1 MLEIPTFLIIL
12 AAGVISFISMP
23 LVIKIAYK
31 LGAVDKPEARKVHQH
46 TMPRLGGLA
55 MYLSFMICI
64 ILFVG
69 AQGPFT
75 GLLLGASIVFSVG
88 MLDDIFQLSPW
99 VKLLG
104 QCAAAVVAMYF
115 GVVVEFLTN
124 PFDGMLNL
132 GGGTPSL
139 LSPSELSLIINSIN
153 LNWDLD
159 NEAEVS
165 LEANPASLNGKALEF
180 IHKAGFNR
188 ISLGVQSFQDR
199 DLQIL
204 GRSHSSQ
211 EAWQSIELIKN
222 SGFSNLNLD
231 LIYGIPGQTIDK
243 WQETLAQA
251 LDARPAHLSVYLL
264 QLDEEVPLSRYIKAG
279 HYQLC
284 DEDTEAQMYQLAIQ
298 MIEKAGLFQYEISN
312 FARLNSLAP
321 SLLSPVNSPT
331 LSAPKTM
338 INSNRPNTNMALG
351 LVIKLKVI
359 ATPLKKALMR

>member
-1 MLEIPTFLIIL
+1 MYRRYDQGLGLYIHIPFCLKKCNYCDFYSLPVQTGIL
-12 AAGVISFISMP
+12 QRYV
-23 LVIKIAYK
+23 
-31 LGAVDKPEARKVHQH
+31 R
-46 TMPRLGGLA
+46 
-55 MYLSFMICI
+55 
-64 ILFVG
+64 
-69 AQGPFT
+69 
-75 GLLLGASIVFSVG
+75 
-88 MLDDIFQLSPW
+88 
-99 VKLLG
+99 
-104 QCAAAVVAMYF
+104 AVVKELELRARD
-115 GVVVEFLTN
+115 VE
-124 PFDGMLNL
+124 DRRIKSVYL

-312 FARLNSLAP
+312 FARPGYECQHNLGYWKANEYLGIGPGAVSFQGNRRYINKKN
-321 SLLSPVNSPT
+321 LLST
-331 LSAPKTM
+331 
-338 INSNRPNTNMALG
+338 
-351 LVIKLKVI
+351 
-359 ATPLKKALMR
+359 